1 MRVVL
6 VAWASPAAAAV
17 GFPVEMW
24 EQDGFLRLAI
34 GRYVWQHGWVPTIDP
49 FSFIAAG
56 QAFIAHEWL
65 DGLILYGIHEALG
78 IPGLIVLKT
87 LLAGSVYTLI
97 VVTARTIGAQGIV
110 KLTGTP

>member
-6 VAWASPAAAAV
+6 VAWASLAAAAV

-49 FSFIAAG
+49 FRR
-56 QAFIAHEWL
+56 
-65 DGLILYGIHEALG
+65 
-78 IPGLIVLKT
+78 VLSK
-87 LLAGSVYTLI
+87 
-97 VVTARTIGAQGIV
+97 
-110 KLTGTP
+110 